1 MGLFGGTFDP
11 VHYGHIIPITEAA
24 KALNIDSVTL
34 IPCHIPPHKG
44 LPQGTN
50 KDRVNMLE
58 LVCQDHPLFKI
69 DTRELLSSTKS
80 YTYSTLV
87 ALKQQYPQQHLC
99 FFIGMDSL
107 LSFTHWFRWSEILG
121 LSHLVVCQRPQ
132 KSTKAVLSVPSQLNS
147 HLTDNLDDLTKFEF
161 GKIIIV
167 DTNKVDVSSSEI
179 RARVK
184 SQQCIKKYVP
194 SAISDY
200 IDEQQLYR

>member
-11 VHYGHIIPITEAA
+11 VHYGHILPITEAA
-24 KALNIDSVTL
+24 SRLHITSVTL

-50 KDRVNMLE
+50 KDRVKMLE
-58 LVCQDHPLFKI
+58 LVCRDHPLFKI
-69 DTRELLSSTKS
+69 DNRELLSSTKS

-87 ALKQQYPQQHLC
+87 ALKQLHPQQHLC

-107 LSFTHWFRWSEILG
+107 LSFTRWFKWSEILT

-132 KSTKAVLSVPSQLNS
+132 KSPKDELPVPSQLTS
-147 HLTDNLDDLTKFEF
+147 HLTDDLADLTKFEF

-167 DTNKVDVSSSEI
+167 DTDKVDVSSSEI
-179 RARVK
+179 REHVK

-194 SAISDY
+194 SALSDY
-200 IDEQQLYR
+200 IDRQQLYR